1 MSRGLLPRAVALFL
15 LYGATL
21 SAASF
26 QTQPPVS
33 RPGEPQSKPASSR
46 IVAATNVTL
55 RALPSTT
62 AAAVA
67 QLPLGTEL
75 TESGPVGMD
84 RTWIRVKM
92 ADGREGWLRG
102 NLTKP
107 LDHAWRWPT
116 FDRIIEERLTRKG
129 DGFAA
134 QAELVAF
141 IDRISP
147 EYSDPDGRARIDFDR
162 LRAVQATLGAIP
174 FGAGQR
180 EPYATFINAH
190 KTEVTYDT
198 PASRWLLSNQVILD
212 LQTKHANTQT
222 GDDIAW
228 FAVTNGLPGECE
240 GYIPCYLRWRNRL
253 QGEYL
258 RREPNGRHV
267 EEAIA
272 LIKETAD
279 SLADR
284 PKPNE
289 IFDFDRARDCKDLS
303 ASVDALIG
311 AIKAT
316 RSVNRD
322 PAVASLGGVRKLCGM

>member
-1 MSRGLLPRAVALFL
+1 MSSRLLARSIVCVILLAAPGLAPV
-15 LYGATL
+15 GA
-21 SAASF
+21 
-26 QTQPPVS
+26 QT
-33 RPGEPQSKPASSR
+33 KPAGSR

-55 RALPSTT
+55 RALPNTT

-75 TESGPVGMD
+75 TESGPAD
-84 RTWIRVKM
+84 LDHTWIRVKM

-107 LDHAWRWPT
+107 LDRGWRWPT

-141 IDRISP
+141 VDRIAP
-147 EYSDPDGRARIDFDR
+147 EYTDAEGRARIDLAR
-162 LRAVQATLGAIP
+162 LRAVQAALGAIP
-174 FGAGQR
+174 FGGGQR
-180 EPYATFINAH
+180 EPYATFLSGRKAEI
-190 KTEVTYDT
+190 TYDA
-198 PASRWLLSNQVILD
+198 PAGRWLLANQMILD
-212 LQTKHANTQT
+212 LQAKYASTAT
-222 GDDIAW
+222 GDEFAW

-258 RREPNGRHV
+258 RREPSGRHV
-267 EEAIA
+267 DEAIA

-289 IFDFDRARDCKDLS
+289 IFDFDRVRDCKELTS
-303 ASVDALIG
+303 SIDALVA

-316 RSVNRD
+316 KSANRD
-322 PAVASLGGVRKLCGM
+322 AAISSLSGVRRLCGA